1 MAWTVEDSDELY
13 NIPAWGLGYFQVNDE
28 GNLEMRADH
37 ERSIDLFKL
46 VGDLKRRGIALPV
59 LVRFSDILQGRVN
72 GLVQAFD
79 DAFIEYD
86 YQGKYRGVYPIKVNQ
101 ERHFVQAMVAAAKK
115 HHIGLEAGSK
125 PELLVSLAHMD
136 DPEAI
141 IVCNG
146 YKDRQYI
153 EMAILA
159 RKIDRSVILV
169 VEKPYELD
177 LILEVS
183 AQLGID
189 PLIGVRARLSLAG
202 AGKWAGSS
210 GDRAKFGLTIQEI
223 VDMVNKL
230 RDAGKLS
237 ALKLLHYHI
246 GSQVSA
252 IRAIKNA
259 LREASRIY
267 TELVRMGAPMGY
279 LDVGGGLG
287 VDYDGSRTDFHSSM
301 NYSPEE
307 YAADVVY
314 AVKEACDS
322 AKVPHPNIVTES
334 GRALSAHNSVL
345 LFDVLG
351 TGSPAAT
358 AARPDSSGPR
368 SELVREMEKIWDQ
381 VDEEDLQGAYH
392 DALEIKEETLT
403 RFNLGLVGIE
413 ERARV
418 ERGFWAVCQKVA
430 DFAKQLE
437 FIPEDLEPVLASLA
451 DTYYCN
457 FSLFQSAPDSW
468 AIGQLFPVL
477 PIHRLNE
484 EPTRRGVL
492 ADITCDSDGKVE
504 QFIGMR
510 DTKDVLELHDPGNQP
525 YILGMFL
532 LGAYQEILG
541 DLHNLFGDPNTVHVT
556 AVAGE
561 RGYRM
566 DHVVEGDMVQE
577 VLSYVQYDRR
587 QLLEC
592 LRKDIEAGTD
602 KGTLSI
608 EEGALFWDTY
618 IRGLDSYTYLKV

>member
-1 MAWTVEDSDELY
+1 MSWSLDDSEELY
-13 NIPAWGLGYFQVNDE
+13 NIPAWGLGYFRVNEE
-28 GNLEMRADH
+28 GHLEMTAG
-37 ERSIDLFKL
+37 EGRSIDLFNL

-59 LVRFSDILQGRVN
+59 LVRFSDILQGRID
-72 GLVQAFD
+72 GLVKAFE
-79 DAFIEYD
+79 DAFTEYD
-86 YQGKYRGVYPIKVNQ
+86 YHGKFRGVYPIKVNQ
-101 ERHFVQAMVAAAKK
+101 ERHFVQALVAAARP

-159 RKIDRSVILV
+159 RKIGRRVILV

-183 AQLGID
+183 EQLGID
-189 PLIGVRARLSLAG
+189 PLVGVRARLSLAG

-223 VDMVNKL
+223 VDMVHKME
-230 RDAGKLS
+230 RAGKLS
-237 ALKLLHYHI
+237 ALTLLHYHI

-267 TELVRMGAPMGY
+267 TELVRLGAPMGY
-279 LDVGGGLG
+279 IDVGGGLG

-301 NYSPEE
+301 NYSAEE
-307 YAADVVY
+307 YAYDVVY
-314 AVKEACDS
+314 AIKEACDA
-322 AKVPHPNIVTES
+322 AKVPHPNVVTES

-351 TGSPAAT
+351 MGSLA
-358 AARPDSSGPR
+358 SSSERLEPSGSR
-368 SELVREMEKIWDQ
+368 SELVKELEKIWESVGED
-381 VDEEDLQGAYH
+381 DLQGAYH
-392 DALEIKEETLT
+392 DAVEIKDETLT
-403 RFNLGLVGIE
+403 RFKLGLVGIE
-413 ERARV
+413 ERAVV
-418 ERGFWAVCQKVA
+418 ERLFWAVCRKVA

-437 FIPEDLEPVLASLA
+437 FVPEDLEPVFRSLA

-477 PIHRLNE
+477 PIHRLDE

-492 ADITCDSDGKVE
+492 ADITCDSDGKVD
-504 QFIGMR
+504 QFIGAR
-510 DTKDVLELHDPGNQP
+510 GTKDVLELHTPDGQP

-541 DLHNLFGDPNTVHVT
+541 DLHNLFGDPNTIHVT
-556 AVAGE
+556 AVPGG
-561 RGYRM
+561 RGYRI
-566 DHVVEGDMVQE
+566 DHVVEGDVVQE

-592 LRKDIEAGTD
+592 LRKDIEAATD
-602 KGTLSI
+602 RGHLSI

-618 IRGLDSYTYLKV
+618 LRGLDSYTYLKV